1 MAQQTI
7 SRETC
12 VAAVEAVRVHG
23 SCSAAAEALGIARA
37 TMGNRIIRA
46 AQLYGLRVEQ
56 MSNNPVPNGFGI
68 KGTTTYYKLPPNEF
82 GATGQWV
89 RTTAQQERENGL
101 IERLQE
107 AFADLPKA
115 PKIAPQRR
123 VSRDL
128 AACLVM
134 GDPHLGMY
142 AWKDEAGEDFD
153 LNIAER
159 DLVSATYRLV
169 EATPACEHA
178 LIVNVGD
185 FFHSDNNS
193 GTTMRNNNKLD
204 VDTRWAKVL
213 QVGLRAM
220 RACIEA
226 ALTKH
231 RKVHVINAIGNHD
244 DHTSR
249 ILCVALASVY
259 EKNPRV
265 TFEMSPAHF
274 HYWRFGRCLVG
285 VTHGDKVK
293 LEQLGQ
299 IMATD
304 KPEDWG
310 ATQHRVWYTG
320 HVHHRRV
327 FEVPGCLIESFRTL
341 AARDAWAASM
351 GYRSGR
357 DMQAIVLHR
366 EYGEVERHRC
376 DVQMLR

>member
-1 MAQQTI
+1 MATPPI

-12 VAAVEAVRVHG
+12 LAAVEAVRLHG
-23 SCSAAAEALGIARA
+23 SVSAAALASGLCDA
-37 TMGNRIIRA
+37 TFRNRVIRA
-46 AQLYGLRVEQ
+46 EQLYGLTPAQ
-56 MSNNPVPNGFGI
+56 LSNDPVPQGFNI
-68 KGTTTYYKLPPNEF
+68 RGTSTLYGPDGTARL
-82 GATGQWV
+82 QWV
-89 RTTAQQERENGL
+89 KTTAQQERENGL
-101 IERLQE
+101 VERLKE
-107 AFADLPKA
+107 TFADLPKA
-115 PKIAPQRR
+115 PKIAPQKR

-128 AACLVM
+128 AAVMVM

-142 AWKDEAGEDFD
+142 SWRDETGEDFD

-159 DLVSATYRLV
+159 DLVAATYRLV
-169 EATPACEHA
+169 DATPACEQA

-226 ALTKH
+226 ALSKH
-231 RKVHVINAIGNHD
+231 KRVHVINAIGNHD

-249 ILCVALASVY
+249 ILTVALSSVY

-265 TFEMSPAHF
+265 TFEMSPSHF
-274 HYWRFGRCLVG
+274 LYWRFGKCLVG
-285 VTHGDKVK
+285 VTHGDKTK
-293 LEQLGQ
+293 PEQLGP

-304 KPEDWG
+304 RPTDWG
-310 ATQHRVWYTG
+310 ETTHRVWYTG

-357 DMQAIVLHR
+357 DMQAIVLHKT
-366 EYGEVERHRC
+366 YGEVERHRC